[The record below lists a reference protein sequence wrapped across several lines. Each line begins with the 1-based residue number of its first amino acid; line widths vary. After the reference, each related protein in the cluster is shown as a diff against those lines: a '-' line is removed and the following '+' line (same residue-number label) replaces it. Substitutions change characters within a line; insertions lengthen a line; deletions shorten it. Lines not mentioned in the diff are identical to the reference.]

1 MSSSS
6 AACGRIAKAVI
17 RRRTYH
23 GRVLSSVADTEH
35 LSMFNS
41 THHRIPQHHQQHPLF
56 CAQRRGFGNSSNE
69 KSGQE
74 HHQDFQEQLMELQAE
89 REALFGASVN
99 DDGKDNAWGTTT
111 TTDVTISD
119 NSKPSKGGQG
129 QQNDDDEE
137 DFLREQLLEFQAERE
152 ALYGF
157 TDEEKDAWSNLS
169 SPSSFSSSSLSFS
182 STTTTTTTVGEM
194 VEHHRQQQQKEEQR
208 RKQRHQRMIQAI
220 EQARLAEDQQRNNE
234 NSSTTT
240 TAIASS
246 PPPTMNTASS
256 SSSVLTHLSED
267 GTSIHMVDVGSK
279 TSTQRMAKAQTKV
292 IFPPEVVDAF
302 LSYGNNSTD
311 ESNKELIGPKGPIF
325 ATAKVAGIMAAK

>member
-129 QQNDDDEE
+129 QQNDDEE

-240 TAIASS
+240 TTASS
-246 PPPTMNTASS
+246 APPTVNTS